1 MSAEAF
7 VYDAIRTP
15 RGKGKKDGSLHEVK
29 PVDLV
34 VGLLDEV
41 RKRNDG
47 FDPERVDDVVLGVV
61 SPVGDQGGDIAK
73 TAALAAG
80 YPETVAGVQL
90 NRFCASGLEAVNQA
104 ASRVR
109 GGFEDLIL
117 AGGVESMS
125 RVAMGS
131 DGGSWAMDPA
141 TALATGFVP
150 QGIGADLIATIEGFS
165 RQDCDT
171 FAVES
176 NARAAKAWANGYF
189 SRSVVPVV
197 DTNGLVVLDH
207 DEFIKP
213 ESTVEGLGKL
223 RPSFAQVAEQGGFG
237 NVALEK
243 YHWIEKIDH
252 VHHAGNSSGIVD
264 GAAIVAVGN
273 EQVGTD
279 LGLTPRA
286 RIIATAVSGADP
298 TIMLTG
304 PAPASRKALA
314 KAGLEVGDIDL
325 FEINEAFAAVAMRF
339 MRDLG
344 ISDEITNVNGGS
356 IAMGHP
362 LGATGAMILGTL
374 IDELERR
381 DLRRG
386 LATLCVGGGMGI
398 ATIVERVMTEN
409 QSAVRYDKGADG
421 IVVLTLDDP
430 TASANTMN
438 DLYRDSMAA
447 AVDRLYAEKDDLRGV
462 VVTSAKKTFFA
473 GGNLNAMVQAGPDD
487 AGDVFA
493 MAQDVKAGL
502 RRLETHRQA
511 GGGGGQRGRARRRT
525 RDRAGLPPPGR
536 RGRPEGAARPARG
549 DARPAARR
557 RWRDPHRAD
566 ARHRRRA
573 DGSAAPGHPLQAG
586 RGAGAGPGRRAGRHP
601 RGAGPGREGV
611 DRGAR
616 RRPRG
621 RDAAVGPRRL
631 PDAGRHPL
639 QPEAGRLP
647 PGLPGD
653 AAHAA
658 QGRRHAGAEGDPRRR
673 RRGRAG
679 GLRDRDPD
687 RVALPDPPD
696 HAPELEEHDPGVLL
710 RPPGDQLRF
719 AAPRGR
725 AAVRRPQ
732 GGRARRRND
741 GRRHRLL
748 RRPLG
753 HGRRAQGRLAGG
765 GGQGQAATRSHC
777 WTRRSPAAR

>member
-47 FDPERVDDVVLGVV
+47 FDPDRVDDVVLGVV

-73 TAALAAG
+73 TAALVAG

-131 DGGSWAMDPA
+131 DGGPWAMDPA
-141 TALATGFVP
+141 TAIATGFVP

-165 RQDCDT
+165 REDCDT

-213 ESTVEGLGKL
+213 ESTVEGLGRL

-264 GAAIVAVGN
+264 GAAIVAIGN

-286 RIIATAVSGADP
+286 RIIAAAVSGADP

-398 ATIVERVMTEN
+398 ATVIERV
-409 QSAVRYDKGADG
+409 
-421 IVVLTLDDP
+421 
-430 TASANTMN
+430 
-438 DLYRDSMAA
+438 
-447 AVDRLYAEKDDLRGV
+447 
-462 VVTSAKKTFFA
+462 
-473 GGNLNAMVQAGPDD
+473 
-487 AGDVFA
+487 
-493 MAQDVKAGL
+493 
-502 RRLETHRQA
+502 
-511 GGGGGQRGRARRRT
+511 
-525 RDRAGLPPPGR
+525 
-536 RGRPEGAARPARG
+536 
-549 DARPAARR
+549 
-557 RWRDPHRAD
+557 
-566 ARHRRRA
+566 
-573 DGSAAPGHPLQAG
+573 
-586 RGAGAGPGRRAGRHP
+586 
-601 RGAGPGREGV
+601 
-611 DRGAR
+611 
-616 RRPRG
+616 
-621 RDAAVGPRRL
+621 
-631 PDAGRHPL
+631 
-639 QPEAGRLP
+639 
-647 PGLPGD
+647 
-653 AAHAA
+653 
-658 QGRRHAGAEGDPRRR
+658 
-673 RRGRAG
+673 
-679 GLRDRDPD
+679 
-687 RVALPDPPD
+687 
-696 HAPELEEHDPGVLL
+696 
-710 RPPGDQLRF
+710 
-719 AAPRGR
+719 
-725 AAVRRPQ
+725 
-732 GGRARRRND
+732 
-741 GRRHRLL
+741 
-748 RRPLG
+748 
-753 HGRRAQGRLAGG
+753 
-765 GGQGQAATRSHC
+765 
-777 WTRRSPAAR
+777 